1 MTGPTTAAG
10 GRIAGGRV
18 PRFVRAGTMP
28 GVFLA
33 FREMRRALVRFGLL
47 VLAIGLLLFLILIQQ
62 ALQDGLITAF
72 VGGIRNQSA
81 PVLVYSVDGQRT
93 LQGSYIAPALEKA
106 VRGTAG
112 VGSAARLS
120 QSTFTVRVDGAPS
133 TDAAIVGTDVPELGR
148 PARLSAGRRPASPG
162 EAVGS
167 APDFALG
174 DKVTVLASGRD
185 AKPVAITVVGLAR
198 DVQIS
203 VTPTLFTD
211 LTTYAAAVRAANP
224 DAAGVPPNAIAV
236 RPAAGVSA
244 SRLAARINRAS
255 PEADALTRQQAAD
268 ESPGVSQVRR
278 SFQVIFLLY
287 ALVIPLVT
295 GLFFLIITLQKAGS
309 LTLLRAMGAG
319 AAMLTRSLLVQ
330 VAVVMGLGLIVGTA
344 LYAPLS
350 QAQIGSLTLHFD
362 ATAVLTWSA
371 LLVALGLVSAL
382 VSIRR
387 VLRIDPIEATTGAG
401 VR

>member
-1 MTGPTTAAG
+1 VAD
-10 GRIAGGRV
+10 
-18 PRFVRAGTMP
+18 
-28 GVFLA
+28 VFLA

-47 VLAIGLLLFLILIQQ
+47 VFAIGLLLFLILIQQ

-93 LQGSYIAPALEKA
+93 LQGSFIAPALEKA

-112 VGSAARLS
+112 VGSAARLN
-120 QSTFTVRVDGAPS
+120 QSTFTVRVGDARA
-133 TDAAIVGTDVPELGR
+133 TDAAIVGSGAPDLGVPTT
-148 PARLSAGRRPASPG
+148 LSAGRRPAKEG

-167 APDFALG
+167 AQDFALG
-174 DKVTVLASGRD
+174 DKVTVLAAGRD
-185 AKPVAITVVGLAR
+185 AKPVVITVVGLAG

-203 VTPTLFTD
+203 VTRTLFTD
-211 LTTYAAAVRAANP
+211 LTTFAAAVRAANP

-236 RPAAGVSA
+236 RPAAGVTA
-244 SRLAARINRAS
+244 SELVARINQSS

-268 ESPGVSQVRR
+268 DAPGVSQVRR

-319 AAMLTRSLLVQ
+319 AAVLTRSLLVQ
-330 VAVVMGLGLIVGTA
+330 VAVVMALGIIVGTA

-362 ATAVLTWSA
+362 GVAVLVWSV
-371 LLVALGLVSAL
+371 LLLTLGLASAL